1 MRDALRAFRH
11 RNFRLFF
18 AGQGT
23 SQIGTWLQLIAVSWL
38 VHRLSDSAFMLGLA
52 AFALQFPFLVLAPF
66 AGVMVDRYDKRRV
79 LLVTNSIASG
89 QSLVLL
95 ALVAT
100 GRIEVWH
107 LIAGNAVL
115 GIVNA
120 FDAPARQALLVRLV
134 ERREE
139 LPNAIAFNST
149 MMNGARFIGPMVGGT
164 VIAAFGET
172 WGFALNSLSYVAM
185 LTSLSRMRLA
195 HAVPP
200 REAGSLLTRLAAG
213 LRFAYG
219 FLPTRAALLLLAATS
234 FCVAPYQSLMP
245 WFVEHVHGGDPETL
259 GALLG
264 AGGGGAVSAMLY
276 LATRTTVRGLLRLMA
291 AAGVT
296 ASLGLIG
303 FAGSSNFWLALA
315 FVYCVGAG
323 LMMIAAST
331 NTVLQTIVPDALRAR
346 VASLY
351 VMAFLGAAPF
361 GSLAAGWIGDTTD
374 PRLALAIGGLLGL
387 VATATYVRKLPAI
400 RRDIDPVYEKLGI
413 APRTPQ

>member
-1 MRDALRAFRH
+1 MRHALRAFRH

-66 AGVMVDRYDKRRV
+66 AGVIVDRYDKRRV
-79 LLVTNSIASG
+79 LLITNTIASG
-89 QSLVLL
+89 QSLALL

-100 GRIEVWH
+100 GRVEVWH

-149 MMNGARFIGPMVGGT
+149 MMNGARFIGPVIGGT

-172 WGFALNSLSYVAM
+172 WGFALNSLSYLAM
-185 LTSLSRMRLA
+185 LGSLSRMRLA
-195 HAVPP
+195 TVIPP
-200 REAGSLLTRLAAG
+200 REGGSLIARLLAG

-219 FLPTRAALLLLAATS
+219 FLPTRAALLLLATTS

-245 WFVEHVHGGDPETL
+245 WFVQHVHGGDPETL

-291 AAGVT
+291 AAGIT
-296 ASLGLIG
+296 ACLGLIG
-303 FAGSSNFWLALA
+303 FAGSDNFWLSLA
-315 FVYCVGAG
+315 CIYCVGAG
-323 LMMIAAST
+323 LMMMAAST

-361 GSLAAGWIGDTTD
+361 GSLAAGWLGEHAD
-374 PRLALAIGGLLGL
+374 PRLALAIGGVLGL
-387 VATATYVRKLPAI
+387 VATAVYVRKLPAI
-400 RRDIDPVYEKLGI
+400 RREIDPVYERLGI